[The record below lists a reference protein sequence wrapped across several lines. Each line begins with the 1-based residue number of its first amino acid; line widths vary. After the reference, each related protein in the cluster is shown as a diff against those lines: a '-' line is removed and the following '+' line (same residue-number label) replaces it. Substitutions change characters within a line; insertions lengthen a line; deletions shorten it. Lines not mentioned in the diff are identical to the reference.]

1 MRSIR
6 DARRPSMSCLFRRRL
21 MSRSDV
27 KRTTVSGRS
36 QNTSRDT
43 TAGVC
48 LPDVRSSS
56 MSATPTMR
64 SWHAGHSTPVELAEQ
79 RRGSRKKK
87 RRLSEPAQRASFAA
101 SRLARVAQG
110 THAPAWARSSGRLSL
125 PTFFGEAKKVGRLP
139 GRHPGAALQDE
150 MMTLIYSDL
159 APMPRNPQ
167 S

>member
-1 MRSIR
+1 
-6 DARRPSMSCLFRRRL
+6 MSCLFRRRL

-36 QNTSRDT
+36 QNQARDSF
-43 TAGVC
+43 AVAC
-48 LPDVRSSS
+48 LPDARRPRTEVF
-56 MSATPTMR
+56 P
-64 SWHAGHSTPVELAEQ
+64 PVELTEQ
-79 RRGSRKKK
+79 RRVSRKKK